1 MIQKQQKIEK
11 ERSIVENES
20 VCIVCTKVKKEGIKI
35 WTSFICRD
43 CEQEMVQTEVHEEKY
58 PFFIKQ
64 MRKLWMLKEKA

>member
-1 MIQKQQKIEK
+1 MIQKQQKIK
-11 ERSIVENES
+11 NENIAEDRAA
-20 VCIVCTKVKKEGIKI
+20 VCIVCTKVKSEGMNI
-35 WTSFICRD
+35 WSSFICRD